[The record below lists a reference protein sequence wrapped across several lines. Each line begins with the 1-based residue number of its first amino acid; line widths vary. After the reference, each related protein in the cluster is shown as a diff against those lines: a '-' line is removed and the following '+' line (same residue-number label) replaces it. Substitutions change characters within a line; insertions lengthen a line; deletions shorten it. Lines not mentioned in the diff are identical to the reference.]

1 LLINLAELMR
11 RIKDLKVLQEIILD
25 SDLDRD
31 TLVAALC
38 WVGMEIAEHERFL
51 EKAVGTIAA

>member
-11 RIKDLKVLQEIILD
+11 RIKDLKELRETIIT
-25 SDLDRD
+25 SDLEPE

-38 WVGMEIAEHERFL
+38 WVDMEIAEHERYMDQ
-51 EKAVGTIAA
+51 AVQAA